1 MWNKIYNAVCRAWK
15 LVRLKR
21 YGVEERVNG
30 WVPFEEIRTFGITSR
45 NYFDSS
51 LHFWYLHCFVEEY
64 CVVKTKDEAI
74 RIARKLENKSPSRYY
89 L

>member
-1 MWNKIYNAVCRAWK
+1 MNKIYKAIAQAWK
-15 LVRLKR
+15 LIRLKR

-30 WVPFEEIRTFGITSR
+30 WVPFEEIRTLGITSR
-45 NYFDSS
+45 NYLDSK
-51 LHFWYLHCFVEEY
+51 LTFWYAPCFVEEY

-74 RIARKLENKSPSRYY
+74 RIARKLENKSPPRYY